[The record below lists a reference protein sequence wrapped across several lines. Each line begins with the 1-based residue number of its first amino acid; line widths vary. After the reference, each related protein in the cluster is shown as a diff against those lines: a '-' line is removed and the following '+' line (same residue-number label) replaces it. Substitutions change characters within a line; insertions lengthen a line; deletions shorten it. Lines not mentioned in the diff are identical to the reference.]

1 MRQDASYFPLPMMG
15 RSPHDAKKKRGFK
28 MRYVVP
34 FLLMGLSACGSA
46 ATGPISSG
54 ASTGP
59 VAGSFPT
66 GLDNTCDGERY
77 GTLVGQDA
85 TALER
90 VLILGQVRVIRPA
103 SVVSQDYR
111 PERIN
116 FYIGGDNR
124 VTRIACG

>member
-1 MRQDASYFPLPMMG
+1 
-15 RSPHDAKKKRGFK
+15 

-34 FLLMGLSACGSA
+34 FLLMGLGACGGA

-54 ASTGP
+54 AATGP

-90 VLILGQVRVIRPA
+90 VLILGQVRGIRPG

-116 FYIGGDNR
+116 FYIGSDNR
-124 VTRIACG
+124 VTRITCG